1 MSGAGHHRLETIAV
15 HAGHAVDPA
24 TGAVNPPIYLTT
36 TFARDADGN
45 LPHGFIYARSDNP
58 TRRELEHAL
67 AALEGGEVAIA
78 FASGMAATAAVF
90 QSMLPGEHVIAP
102 RDAYYG
108 TAKLLREVMAGWG
121 LGSTLV
127 DMTDLHAVAAAVR
140 PETRLI
146 WIETPSN
153 PALAVTDIAR
163 VAEIAHA
170 AGGRCVCDNTW
181 ATPVLQRPL
190 ALGCDLVMHSTTK
203 YLGGHSDLTG
213 GALVSPADD
222 EWVARL
228 RTLQALGG
236 GVPSPFDCWLTL
248 RGLKTLEL
256 RLLRHQ
262 ENAARIADALGPH
275 PRVRREY
282 YPGFGGIRSLP
293 WRRRG
298 HCANAAAVATF
309 LAGHPAV
316 ETVHY
321 PGLAADPGHAVA
333 ARQMADFGGMVSVEV
348 RGGAEAALAVVR
360 RVRLFTR
367 ATSLGG
373 TESLIE
379 HRASVEGPESPTPPG
394 LLRLSIGLEH
404 PADLIEDLDQALAG
418 RATGR

>member
-1 MSGAGHHRLETIAV
+1 MSGADHRRLETIAV
-15 HAGHAVDPA
+15 HAGHTADPA

-58 TRRELEHAL
+58 TRRELERAL
-67 AALEGGEVAIA
+67 AALEGGETAIA

-90 QSMLPGEHVIAP
+90 QSMLPGEHVVAP

-108 TAKLLREVMAGWG
+108 TGRLLREVMAGWG
-121 LGSTLV
+121 LASTLV

-140 PETRLI
+140 RETRLI

-153 PALAVTDIAR
+153 PSLAVTDIPR

-170 AGGRCVCDNTW
+170 AGARCVCDNTW

-222 EWVARL
+222 EWAARL

-236 GVPSPFDCWLTL
+236 GVPSAFDCWLL
-248 RGLKTLEL
+248 MR
-256 RLLRHQ
+256 
-262 ENAARIADALGPH
+262 
-275 PRVRREY
+275 
-282 YPGFGGIRSLP
+282 GIRSLP
-293 WRRRG
+293 WRMRG
-298 HCANAAAVATF
+298 HCENAAVVAGH
-309 LAGHPAV
+309 LAGHAAV

-321 PGLAADPGHAVA
+321 PGLASDPGHEVA
-333 ARQMADFGGMVSVEV
+333 ARQMTEFGGMLSVEV
-348 RGGAEAALAVVR
+348 QGGAEAALAVVR
-360 RVRLFTR
+360 RVKLFTR

-379 HRASVEGPESPTPPG
+379 HRASVEGPESRTPPG

-418 RATGR
+418 GTTGR

>member
-1 MSGAGHHRLETIAV
+1 VSAEEHRRLETIAV
-15 HAGHAVDPA
+15 HAGHTPDPA

-36 TFARDADGN
+36 TFARDAEGN

-58 TRRELEHAL
+58 TRRELERAL
-67 AALEGGEVAIA
+67 AALEGGETAIA

-90 QSMLPGEHVIAP
+90 QSMLPGEHVVVP
-102 RDAYYG
+102 QDAYYG
-108 TAKLLREVMAGWG
+108 TAKLLRDVMAGWG
-121 LGSTLV
+121 LASTLV
-127 DMTDLHAVAAAVR
+127 DMADLHAVAAAVR

-170 AGGRCVCDNTW
+170 AGARCVCDNTW
-181 ATPVLQRPL
+181 ATPMLQRPL

-213 GALVSPADD
+213 GALVAPADD
-222 EWVARL
+222 EWAARL
-228 RTLQALGG
+228 RLLQGLAGA
-236 GVPSPFDCWLTL
+236 VPSAFDCWLL
-248 RGLKTLEL
+248 MR
-256 RLLRHQ
+256 
-262 ENAARIADALGPH
+262 
-275 PRVRREY
+275 
-282 YPGFGGIRSLP
+282 GIRSLP
-293 WRRRG
+293 WRMRG
-298 HCANAAAVATF
+298 HCENAAAVAGF
-309 LAGHPAV
+309 LSAHAAV

-321 PGLAADPGHAVA
+321 PGLTFDPGHAVA

-348 RGGAEAALAVVR
+348 KGGAEAALAVVR

-373 TESLIE
+373 PESLIE
-379 HRASVEGPESPTPPG
+379 HRASVEGPESRTPPG

-404 PADLIEDLDQALAG
+404 SADLIEDLDQALVDT
-418 RATGR
+418 TGR

>member
-1 MSGAGHHRLETIAV
+1 MRIETLAV

-36 TFARDADGN
+36 TFARDAEGN

-58 TRRELEHAL
+58 TRRELERAL
-67 AALEGGEVAIA
+67 AVLEGGEVAIA

-121 LGSTLV
+121 LASTLV
-127 DMTDLHAVAAAVR
+127 DMTDLHAVAAAVTA
-140 PETRLI
+140 ETRLI

-153 PALAVTDIAR
+153 PSLAVTDIAR
-163 VAEIAHA
+163 VSEIAHA
-170 AGGRCVCDNTW
+170 AGARCVCDNTW

-222 EWVARL
+222 EWAARL

-236 GVPSPFDCWLTL
+236 AVPSAFDCWLL
-248 RGLKTLEL
+248 MR
-256 RLLRHQ
+256 
-262 ENAARIADALGPH
+262 
-275 PRVRREY
+275 
-282 YPGFGGIRSLP
+282 GIRSLP
-293 WRRRG
+293 WRMRG
-298 HCANAAAVATF
+298 HCENATAVATF
-309 LAGHPAV
+309 LAGHDAV
-316 ETVHY
+316 EIVHY
-321 PGLAADPGHAVA
+321 PGLASDPGHAVA
-333 ARQMADFGGMVSVEV
+333 ERQMTAFGGMVSVEV
-348 RGGAEAALAVVR
+348 KGGAEAALGVVR
-360 RVRLFTR
+360 RVKLFTP

-379 HRASVEGPESPTPPG
+379 HRASVEGPESRTPPG

-404 PADLIEDLDQALAG
+404 ADDLIEDLDQALR
-418 RATGR
+418 RAVTRR

>member
-1 MSGAGHHRLETIAV
+1 MTEHRHPRIETLAV
-15 HAGHAVDPA
+15 HAGHAPDPA
-24 TGAVNPPIYLTT
+24 TGAVTPPIYLTT
-36 TFARDADGN
+36 TFARDAEGN

-58 TRRELEHAL
+58 TRRELERSL
-67 AALEGGEVAIA
+67 AALEGGETAVA
-78 FASGMAATAAVF
+78 FASGMAAAAAVF

-108 TAKLLREVMAGWG
+108 TAKLLLDVMAGWG

-140 PETRLI
+140 RETHLI

-153 PALAVTDIAR
+153 PSLAVTDIAR

-170 AGGRCVCDNTW
+170 AGARCVCDNTW

-228 RTLQALGG
+228 RTLQALNGA
-236 GVPSPFDCWLTL
+236 VPSAFDCWLL
-248 RGLKTLEL
+248 MR
-256 RLLRHQ
+256 
-262 ENAARIADALGPH
+262 
-275 PRVRREY
+275 
-282 YPGFGGIRSLP
+282 GIRSLP
-293 WRRRG
+293 WRMRG
-298 HCANAAAVATF
+298 HCENAAQVARF
-309 LAGHPAV
+309 LASHEGV
-316 ETVHY
+316 EVVHY
-321 PGLAADPGHAVA
+321 PGLTSDAGHAVA
-333 ARQMADFGGMVSVEV
+333 GRQMTDFGGMVSLQVK
-348 RGGAEAALAVVR
+348 GGAEAALEVVR
-360 RVRLFTR
+360 RVQLFTR

-373 TESLIE
+373 PESLIE
-379 HRASVEGPESPTPPG
+379 HRASVEGPESRTPPG

-404 PADLIEDLDQALAG
+404 ADDLVQDLDQALRAPGG
-418 RATGR
+418 RATRS